1 MAYLKHPVAT
11 GSVCVKHQHF
21 VTSFEER
28 ELGIRVEQTP
38 FWIVARMP
46 LRDNSVIYP
55 MILAVNNVP
64 VTKLN
69 VLLNMLRVLP
79 RPVHVA
85 FALPPG
91 SPVLREWIEPTALD
105 MLADV
110 ACGVTNLHT
119 IVNTKYQPIL
129 PRL

>member
-1 MAYLKHPVAT
+1 MIRRHKVIPHTNMAYLKYPVTT
-11 GSVCVKHQHF
+11 GSVCVKPQHF
-21 VTSFEER
+21 VTSFDEH

-91 SPVLREWIEPTALD
+91 APVLL
-105 MLADV
+105 
-110 ACGVTNLHT
+110 GVD
-119 IVNTKYQPIL
+119 
-129 PRL
+129 